1 MKNILL
7 VATLFAAF
15 TPSRSYAQQTGD
27 LIANIPFAFRVGATA
42 MPAGIYVVHQKDNM
56 LCVRRTDHW
65 GTCIAG
71 FPISPPAE
79 REKGVLVFHRYD
91 NTYFLAGTWA
101 PLGYAG
107 IALSRGKVETEVAKR
122 VGSMQTV
129 ALTIK

>member
-27 LIANIPFAFRVGATA
+27 LIANIPFEFRVGPTA
-42 MPAGIYVVHQKDNM
+42 MPAGIYVVHQQDNM

-65 GTCIAG
+65 STCIAG
-71 FPISPPAE
+71 FPMSPPAE
-79 REKGVLVFHRYD
+79 SEKGVLLFHRYE
-91 NTYFLAGTWA
+91 NTYFLASTWA
-101 PLGYAG
+101 PVGHAG
-107 IALSRGKVETEVAKR
+107 VALSRGKAETELAKR
-122 VGSMQTV
+122 VASMQTV